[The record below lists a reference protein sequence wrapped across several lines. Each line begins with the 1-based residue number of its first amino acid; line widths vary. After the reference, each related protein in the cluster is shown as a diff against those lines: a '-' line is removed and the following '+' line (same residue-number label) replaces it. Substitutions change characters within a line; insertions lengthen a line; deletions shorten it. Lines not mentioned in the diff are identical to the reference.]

1 MPQEASFDIRYVPNP
16 AEVDNAFNQ
25 AQKELGQRY
34 DFKGTKTTLEL
45 DKKTLTFTLQTE
57 DEMKLKNLV
66 DILERRL
73 SGRGIAPAA
82 QHLSKAEPAGG
93 GTLRQTLKVQQ
104 GLPEDKVKP
113 IAAAVKDTGYK
124 VRTQIQGQE
133 VRVFGKSRDDL
144 QAVMAALREKNFGC
158 ALDFGNY
165 R

>member
-1 MPQEASFDIRYVPNP
+1 MPPEASFDIRYVANP

-25 AQKELGQRY
+25 AQKELTQRY
-34 DFKGTKTTLEL
+34 DFKGTKTTIEL

-57 DEMKLKNLV
+57 DEMKLKNLL

-73 SGRGIAPAA
+73 SGRGIVPAA
-82 QHLSKAEPAGG
+82 QLLSKIEPAGG
-93 GTLRQTLKVQQ
+93 NTLRQTLKVQQ
-104 GLPEDKVKP
+104 GLPEDKIKTV
-113 IAAAVKDTGYK
+113 AAAVKDAGLK

-144 QAVMAALREKNFGC
+144 QAVMTFLRTKNFGC

>member
-1 MPQEASFDIRYVPNP
+1 MPQEASFDIRYTPNP

-25 AQKELGQRY
+25 AQKELTQRY

-57 DEMKLKNLV
+57 DEMKLKNLL

-82 QHLSKAEPAGG
+82 QVLSTVEPAGG

-104 GLPEDKVKP
+104 GLPEDKIKT
-113 IAAAVKDTGYK
+113 IAGAVKELGIK

-144 QAVMAALREKNFGC
+144 QAVMAALRTKNFGC